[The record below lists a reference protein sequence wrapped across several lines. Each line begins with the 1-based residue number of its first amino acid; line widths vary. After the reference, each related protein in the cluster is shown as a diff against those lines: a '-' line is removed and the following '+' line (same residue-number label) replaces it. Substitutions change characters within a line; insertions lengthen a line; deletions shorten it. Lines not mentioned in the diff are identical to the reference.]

1 MKMDS
6 MTEEKM
12 VKLTK
17 HILLETNPPRSK
29 SANGRSKITEIE
41 TSKKF
46 TDDLFNRLFNKLMIP
61 IMKEGR
67 QIENLIEFLVFLH

>member
-17 HILLETNPPRSK
+17 HILLETNTTRSK